1 MSSISVHLQVPE
13 FIESGLASGSMERVG
28 GVIRTLN
35 SNNRESIAWI
45 RKAGQTGQ
53 TVVSSAGLLENVMR
67 FSGLGTTTLATLLG
81 SSLPILNI
89 AMAGYALADIILR
102 IQGQHAELE
111 QLHEAIKREFNR
123 ERVVN
128 LITAID
134 IARNISRARDVD
146 VKRQMVGQV
155 TERLVNAEVQL
166 LIDFEESLTG
176 DMEVKHKEAAV
187 RTIVLAMHVAA
198 MSARAWLEIGEADLA
213 REWLAYSLERQQRRA
228 RRLVAYIGLAT
239 GSRLLLPR
247 SQLAMKTSSAIS
259 VLNDGFARK
268 KTSLR
273 ELVRENYAD
282 FWNDDALS
290 SIQNP
295 PRFGQREAVLITPP
309 PYLSLLKQVEL
320 LIENYRRLEGF
331 RLELKSMCL
340 PFDQWDVYDVRTDM
354 MDTEHGGYVMLVNDA
369 LFGRASQTDA

>member
-228 RRLVAYIGLAT
+228 RRLVHTWLGDRRAYFFH
-239 GSRLLLPR
+239 
-247 SQLAMKTSSAIS
+247 KS
-259 VLNDGFARK
+259 VGDENFERYLRTERWIRGK
-268 KTSLR
+268 KYVLR
-273 ELVRENYAD
+273 ELVRENYVD

-331 RLELKSMCL
+331 RLELKSMCF
-340 PFDQWDVYDVRTDM
+340 PFKEWEAFSETQIENHD
-354 MDTEHGGYVMLVNDA
+354 GYVMLVND
-369 LFGRASQTDA
+369 LSLEVTDEISS

>member
-228 RRLVAYIGLAT
+228 RRLVHTWLGDRRAYFFHESVGDENFE
-239 GSRLLLPR
+239 RY
-247 SQLAMKTSSAIS
+247 IS
-259 VLNDGFARK
+259 IERW
-268 KTSLR
+268 LR
-273 ELVRENYAD
+273 EKKDVLRDIVRENYVD

-369 LFGRASQTDA
+369 LFDRASQTDA

>member
-35 SNNRESIAWI
+35 SNNKESIAWI

-102 IQGQHAELE
+102 IQGQHAELG

-198 MSARAWLEIGEADLA
+198 MSARAWLEIHEFELA
-213 REWLAYSLERQQRRA
+213 CEWLTYSLERQQQRA
-228 RRLVAYIGLAT
+228 RRQLHNWLGQDRAYFFH
-239 GSRLLLPR
+239 
-247 SQLAMKTSSAIS
+247 KS
-259 VLNDGFARK
+259 VGDENFERYLRTERWIRGK
-268 KTSLR
+268 KYVLR
-273 ELVRENYAD
+273 ELVRENYVD

-295 PRFGQREAVLITPP
+295 PRFGRREAVLITPP

>member
-228 RRLVAYIGLAT
+228 RRLVHTWLGDSRAYFFHESVGDENFE
-239 GSRLLLPR
+239 RY
-247 SQLAMKTSSAIS
+247 IS
-259 VLNDGFARK
+259 IERWLREK
-268 KTSLR
+268 KDVLR

-295 PRFGQREAVLITPP
+295 PRFGRREAVLITPP